1 MAGSG
6 LEGIV
11 VAQTKL
17 SKIDGEAG
25 TLVYG
30 GYTIEDLAEHA
41 TFEEVCHLLWLGELP
56 TQSELDDLRRE
67 IAREYELPDSVLE
80 LVRSAPKDAHPMAVL
95 RTAVSALGL
104 ADPEA
109 EDMSRESNLRKSIR
123 LVARLP
129 VITAATARV
138 REGKDPVAPRSDLGI
153 GANLLYMLNGEEPT
167 EHEARTMDV
176 ALTLHAEHGLN
187 ASTFSAR
194 VTVATLAD
202 LYSAVTSAIGT
213 LKGPL
218 HGGANER
225 VMQMLEEI
233 GDTDNADA
241 WVRGA
246 LERKGKIMGFGH
258 RVYRAIDP
266 RAPILRQLGEEL
278 GSSKWFDI
286 SDRVREVMRDGDGQA
301 RQADLR
307 KRRLLQRVR
316 IRQAGGADIPF
327 HQHFRL
333 RPALRLDGPHP
344 GTARRQPA
352 DPPQGGVHRPREP
365 FDPTHPRTRISH
377 VGIQAR
383 DGSRGRYPDP
393 DGRERGAADPQ
404 RSHHPLH

>member
-17 SKIDGEAG
+17 SRVDGEAG
-25 TLVYG
+25 RLVYG
-30 GYTIEDLAEHA
+30 GYSIEDLAEHA
-41 TFEEVCHLLWLGELP
+41 TFEEVCHLLWQGELP
-56 TQSELDDLRRE
+56 TRSQLEELRRA
-67 IAREYELPDSVLE
+67 IATESELPDSVLQ
-80 LVRSAPKDAHPMAVL
+80 LIRSAPTDAHPMAVL
-95 RTAVSALGL
+95 RTAVSALGVE
-104 ADPEA
+104 DPEA

-138 REGKDPVAPRSDLGI
+138 REGKDPIAPRSDLGL

-225 VMQMLEEI
+225 VMQMLEKI
-233 GDTDNADA
+233 GEAANADA
-241 WVRGA
+241 WVRDA
-246 LERKGKIMGFGH
+246 LERKDKIMGFGH

-286 SDRVREVMRDGDGQA
+286 SDRVREVMREEMDKRGKQIYANVDFYSASVYDKLGVPTSLFTNIFACA
-301 RQADLR
+301 RLSGWTAHILEQLDDN
-307 KRRLLQRVR
+307 RL
-316 IRQAGGADIPF
+316 IRPKAEYT
-327 HQHFRL
+327 
-333 RPALRLDGPHP
+333 GPESRSVKP
-344 GTARRQPA
+344 
-352 DPPQGGVHRPREP
+352 
-365 FDPTHPRTRISH
+365 
-377 VGIQAR
+377 IQ
-383 DGSRGRYPDP
+383 
-393 DGRERGAADPQ
+393 ERG
-404 RSHHPLH
+404 